1 MRARSDRSD
10 LQARLTAAGL
20 EWIVPDWPAAM
31 GVHGLMTTR
40 RGGIALGP
48 RSSLDLGG
56 ADAPDDAVR
65 VNRARLRAF
74 LPEDPHWLHQVHGTR
89 VITIGA
95 ATSPAPPAWPE
106 ADAAVTA
113 TPGAVCVVRVA
124 DCLPVLIADARGRCV
139 GVAHAGWRGL
149 AAGVVEATVEAL
161 RALGSRDEVAW
172 LGPAI
177 GPAAFEVGPEVRD
190 AFLAREAT
198 AAAAFVAG
206 APGKWHADLYTLGRL
221 ALARA
226 GVRTVTGGGW
236 CTRTDAARFFSY
248 RRDHGSGRMAA
259 CAWIEPACGASV

>member
-1 MRARSDRSD
+1 
-10 LQARLTAAGL
+10 
-20 EWIVPDWPAAM
+20 
-31 GVHGLMTTR
+31 MTTR
-40 RGGIALGP
+40 RGGVATGP

-56 ADAPDDAVR
+56 ADEPDDAVC

-74 LPEDPHWLHQVHGTR
+74 LPDEPHWLRQVHGTR

-95 ATSPAPPAWPE
+95 AAASAPSAWPE

-124 DCLPVLIADARGRCV
+124 DCLPVLIADSHGRSI

-161 RALGSRDEVAW
+161 RALGSRNEVAW

-177 GPAAFEVGPEVRD
+177 GPDAFEVGPEVRD
-190 AFLAREAT
+190 AFLAREP
-198 AAAAFVAG
+198 AAMAAFVAG
-206 APGKWHADLYTLGRL
+206 APGKWHADLYALARL

-226 GVRTVTGGGW
+226 GVRAITGGGW
-236 CTRTDAARFFSY
+236 CTRTDAARFFSH
-248 RRDHGSGRMAA
+248 RRHHASGRMAA
-259 CAWIEPACGASV
+259 CAWIEPPHGASV